1 MRSTSASGDSSV
13 GHLGARRD
21 TPRAKA
27 AVPPQPR
34 PGLYYQRYHGQR
46 DSLQTRKTQAGNKKN
61 EQIWMHLS
69 IGGSMVIFE
78 NDQTGKPKLR
88 TLWKLYTGHYDTYG
102 TLGYGPRHEFYLF
115 SENIF
120 LHQRTR
126 WCDPLGWVIGSS
138 IPYHVDSK

>member
-1 MRSTSASGDSSV
+1 MGAARSMAQLVMRTSCRSAGKD
-13 GHLGARRD
+13 GQARIFN
-21 TPRAKA
+21 A
-27 AVPPQPR
+27 AV
-34 PGLYYQRYHGQR
+34 
-46 DSLQTRKTQAGNKKN
+46 
-61 EQIWMHLS
+61 
-69 IGGSMVIFE
+69 GGGMVIFE

-138 IPYHVDSK
+138 IPCHVDSK

>member
-1 MRSTSASGDSSV
+1 MTQKLKV
-13 GHLGARRD
+13 G
-21 TPRAKA
+21 
-27 AVPPQPR
+27 
-34 PGLYYQRYHGQR
+34 
-46 DSLQTRKTQAGNKKN
+46 
-61 EQIWMHLS
+61 
-69 IGGSMVIFE
+69 GGMVIFE

-138 IPYHVDSK
+138 IPCHVDSK

>member
-1 MRSTSASGDSSV
+1 MCVCVCRVGQPVTSRESYTHSGLEMAMFV
-13 GHLGARRD
+13 G
-21 TPRAKA
+21 
-27 AVPPQPR
+27 
-34 PGLYYQRYHGQR
+34 
-46 DSLQTRKTQAGNKKN
+46 
-61 EQIWMHLS
+61 
-69 IGGSMVIFE
+69 GGMVIFE

-88 TLWKLYTGHYDTYG
+88 TLWKLSTGHYDTYG

-126 WCDPLGWVIGSS
+126 WCDALGWVIGSS